1 MSKQGSLYIPEKSS
15 KRWQKICDK
24 QTDTEKKGRY
34 VGAEYLT

>member
-24 QTDTEKKGRY
+24 QTDTEKKDGMWEPRI
-34 VGAEYLT
+34 